1 MSIQTKVKATMEQLK
16 SQASEKDVSKI
27 NRRLGNMKRGS
38 LKKVWG
44 EVILLWGAARDK
56 NAPWYSKAT
65 AIAALLY
72 VIIPFDVLPDFIPYL
87 GLSDD
92 VVAVAMAVSYLG
104 IALNKYK
111 KHKSEQHHVVK
122 QK

>member
-1 MSIQTKVKATMEQLK
+1 MASSLGRLKA
-16 SQASEKDVSKI
+16 QASPDDVDKI
-27 NRRLGNMKRGS
+27 NRRLGSMNRGS

-56 NAPWYSKAT
+56 NAPWYTKAV

-92 VVAVAMAVSYLG
+92 VVAVAMGVSYLG

-111 KHKSEQHHVVK
+111 RKKKEKKADKHT
-122 QK
+122 

>member
-56 NAPWYSKAT
+56 NAPWYSKVT

-111 KHKSEQHHVVK
+111 KHKGEQHHVVK

>member
-1 MSIQTKVKATMEQLK
+1 MASSLGRLKA
-16 SQASEKDVSKI
+16 QASPDDVDKI
-27 NRRLGNMKRGS
+27 NRRLGSMNRGS

-56 NAPWYSKAT
+56 NAPWYAKAV

-92 VVAVAMAVSYLG
+92 VVAVAMGVSYLG

-111 KHKSEQHHVVK
+111 RKKKEKKADKHT
-122 QK
+122 

>member
-1 MSIQTKVKATMEQLK
+1 MSIRSQVASSMERLKA
-16 SQASEKDVSKI
+16 QASEKDVSRI
-27 NRRLGNMKRGS
+27 NRRLGSMNRGS

-56 NAPWYSKAT
+56 NAPWYTKAV

-87 GLSDD
+87 GLADD
-92 VVAVAMAVSYLG
+92 VVAVAMGVSYLG

-111 KHKSEQHHVVK
+111 HNRKEKKSAHCK
-122 QK
+122 